1 MFFETF
7 LFPLMLLASAAI
19 PLALI
24 WRWKKQPGDRFR
36 ALCGLVG
43 LLMGIAIWQASNNSI
58 LPGIPIWLASVF
70 RWPIFLLPPGLAVI
84 CAARLLSLP
93 ERAWLNGLLA
103 ALLVVLV
110 GVMMF
115 FTSLWDVATDGLGGL
130 FLMEYIGLVTLLSV
144 GVMAFRASGARK
156 ALALI
161 ILIGVP
167 LVMVASDRLAS
178 HAPDGEWG
186 RMPTL
191 LTERNAVTIQNA
203 IQRYHARTGSY
214 PAQLSD
220 LTPRE
225 LLLLPRQYILPGM
238 DWCYAGDDQ
247 GYRFAYRY
255 REFFSMPQSLKI
267 VAEQGSPPEQD
278 WNCPIEEVHS
288 VLDQ

>member
-1 MFFETF
+1 MDFETLLF
-7 LFPLMLLASAAI
+7 LLLLLATAAI

-24 WRWKKQPGDRFR
+24 WRWKKPADRFR

-43 LLMGIAIWQASNNSI
+43 LLMGIAIWQASNHST
-58 LPGIPIWLASVF
+58 LPWIPIWLTSVY
-70 RWPIFLLPPGLAVI
+70 RWVIFFLPPGLGVI

-103 ALLVVLV
+103 VLLVALV
-110 GVMMF
+110 GPLMF
-115 FTSLWDVATDGLGGL
+115 FTSLWDVATDGVGGP
-130 FLMEYIGLVTLLSV
+130 FLKAYIGLVTLLSV
-144 GVMAFRASGARK
+144 GVMVFRAPGARK

-167 LVMVASDRLAS
+167 LVMAASDRLAS
-178 HAPDGEWG
+178 HAPDGKWG
-186 RMPTL
+186 RMPPL

-203 IQRYHARTGSY
+203 ILRYHARTGSY

-238 DWCYAGDDQ
+238 DWCYAGDEQ

-255 REFFSMPQSLKI
+255 REYFSAPQSLRI
-267 VAEQGSPPEQD
+267 VAEQGSPPEED
-278 WNCPIEEVHS
+278 WSCPTGELYDFQEP
-288 VLDQ
+288 